1 MKKVEEIEATIEQ
14 SIELDPTCSQFSWAK
29 RYGAAIAHLR
39 DAERELAQFKAP
51 APSLGE
57 LETTWHGVFAS
68 YVVHF
73 DYFEA
78 DNEAGQHESVIMNS
92 IFVNGDDVLEEL
104 SSKVLEQIEAQCFEV
119 VAHNRRESEFQ
130 ASEDRGAALHEE
142 KWAA

>member
-1 MKKVEEIEATIEQ
+1 M
-14 SIELDPTCSQFSWAK
+14 
-29 RYGAAIAHLR
+29 
-39 DAERELAQFKAP
+39 
-51 APSLGE
+51 
-57 LETTWHGVFAS
+57 FAS

-142 KWAA
+142 RWAA